1 MSDTLS
7 VCGLTICRGS
17 KLRTMLPVP
26 GTEIE
31 IPLTII
37 NGAFDGPTLLVT
49 AGIHG
54 GEYPGIA
61 AAMELGRSLDP
72 QEIHG
77 SLIMLHPVNIQ
88 GFWARREFIVPEDG
102 KNLNRVFPGNPDGTL
117 SEKTAGLISSSFF
130 PLADFYV
137 DLHSG
142 DIHESLHPYVY
153 YPGQPT
159 EELAAKA
166 RSVAKVLNVEYMVR
180 SMATGGAY
188 NYAASTGLP
197 SLLIER
203 GGAGL
208 CLHEDIEEYKSDL
221 KNIMRKLG
229 LLNEP
234 VKPRRYIPRD
244 VTDIIYLEAQETGG
258 AYNYAASTGLP
269 SLLIERG
276 GAGLCLHED
285 IEEYKSDLKNIMR
298 KLGLLNEPV
307 KPRRY
312 IPRDVTD
319 IIYLEAQETGC
330 WLHHIHSGDF
340 VEEGQILGRT
350 TDLFGET
357 LTTYYAKQSGIVLY
371 VCPALSA
378 PQGTVL
384 LAYGKIHN
392 ED

>member
-1 MSDTLS
+1 MLAEKLHTFRQDIHAVFLRWVYNYVAVEILGVELFENCRNVYLSAFVVYHRIAGHLIEYGNIFLENRYTDWGNYFPYRTLRNLWQLS
-7 VCGLTICRGS
+7 RYVPAERIHQQ
-17 KLRTMLPVP
+17 PV
-26 GTEIE
+26 
-31 IPLTII
+31 
-37 NGAFDGPTLLVT
+37 F
-49 AGIHG
+49 
-54 GEYPGIA
+54 
-61 AAMELGRSLDP
+61 S
-72 QEIHG
+72 
-77 SLIMLHPVNIQ
+77 
-88 GFWARREFIVPEDG
+88 
-102 KNLNRVFPGNPDGTL
+102 RVFPGNPQGTL
-117 SEKTAGLISSSFF
+117 SEKIAYLISSELF

-197 SLLIER
+197 SILIER

-221 KNIMRKLG
+221 RNILRKLK
-229 LLNEP
+229 LLDEP

-244 VTDIIYLEAQETGG
+244 VTDIIYLEA
-258 AYNYAASTGLP
+258 
-269 SLLIERG
+269 
-276 GAGLCLHED
+276 
-285 IEEYKSDLKNIMR
+285 M
-298 KLGLLNEPV
+298 
-307 KPRRY
+307 
-312 IPRDVTD
+312 
-319 IIYLEAQETGC
+319 ETGC

-340 VEEGQILGRT
+340 VHEGQILGRT

-357 LTTYYAKQSGIVLY
+357 LTTYYAQQSGIVLY
-371 VCPALSA
+371 VCPALAA
-378 PQGTVL
+378 PKGTVL

-392 ED
+392 DD

>member
-1 MSDTLS
+1 M
-7 VCGLTICRGS
+7 
-17 KLRTMLPVP
+17 
-26 GTEIE
+26 
-31 IPLTII
+31 
-37 NGAFDGPTLLVT
+37 
-49 AGIHG
+49 
-54 GEYPGIA
+54 
-61 AAMELGRSLDP
+61 
-72 QEIHG
+72 
-77 SLIMLHPVNIQ
+77 
-88 GFWARREFIVPEDG
+88 PEDG

-244 VTDIIYLEAQETGG
+244 VTDIIYLEAQETG
-258 AYNYAASTGLP
+258 
-269 SLLIERG
+269 
-276 GAGLCLHED
+276 
-285 IEEYKSDLKNIMR
+285 
-298 KLGLLNEPV
+298 
-307 KPRRY
+307 
-312 IPRDVTD
+312 
-319 IIYLEAQETGC
+319 C

>member
-37 NGAFDGPTLLVT
+37 NGAFDGPTLFVT

-130 PLADFYV
+130 PMADFYV

-153 YPGQPT
+153 YPGSRQRNWRQKP
-159 EELAAKA
+159 AA
-166 RSVAKVLNVEYMVR
+166 
-180 SMATGGAY
+180 
-188 NYAASTGLP
+188 LP
-197 SLLIER
+197 
-203 GGAGL
+203 
-208 CLHEDIEEYKSDL
+208 
-221 KNIMRKLG
+221 
-229 LLNEP
+229 
-234 VKPRRYIPRD
+234 RY
-244 VTDIIYLEAQETGG
+244 
-258 AYNYAASTGLP
+258 
-269 SLLIERG
+269 
-276 GAGLCLHED
+276 
-285 IEEYKSDLKNIMR
+285 
-298 KLGLLNEPV
+298 
-307 KPRRY
+307 
-312 IPRDVTD
+312 
-319 IIYLEAQETGC
+319 
-330 WLHHIHSGDF
+330 
-340 VEEGQILGRT
+340 
-350 TDLFGET
+350 
-357 LTTYYAKQSGIVLY
+357 
-371 VCPALSA
+371 
-378 PQGTVL
+378 
-384 LAYGKIHN
+384 
-392 ED
+392 

>member
-54 GEYPGIA
+54 G
-61 AAMELGRSLDP
+61 
-72 QEIHG
+72 
-77 SLIMLHPVNIQ
+77 
-88 GFWARREFIVPEDG
+88 
-102 KNLNRVFPGNPDGTL
+102 
-117 SEKTAGLISSSFF
+117 
-130 PLADFYV
+130 
-137 DLHSG
+137 

-159 EELAAKA
+159 EEMAAKA

-180 SMATGGAY
+180 SMA
-188 NYAASTGLP
+188 
-197 SLLIER
+197 
-203 GGAGL
+203 
-208 CLHEDIEEYKSDL
+208 
-221 KNIMRKLG
+221 
-229 LLNEP
+229 
-234 VKPRRYIPRD
+234 
-244 VTDIIYLEAQETGG
+244 TGG

>member
-72 QEIHG
+72 HEIHG

-208 CLHEDIEEYKSDL
+208 AGWHYA
-221 KNIMRKLG
+221 G
-229 LLNEP
+229 TFF
-234 VKPRRYIPRD
+234 RR
-244 VTDIIYLEAQETGG
+244 
-258 AYNYAASTGLP
+258 
-269 SLLIERG
+269 RG
-276 GAGLCLHED
+276 
-285 IEEYKSDLKNIMR
+285 
-298 KLGLLNEPV
+298 
-307 KPRRY
+307 
-312 IPRDVTD
+312 
-319 IIYLEAQETGC
+319 
-330 WLHHIHSGDF
+330 
-340 VEEGQILGRT
+340 
-350 TDLFGET
+350 
-357 LTTYYAKQSGIVLY
+357 
-371 VCPALSA
+371 
-378 PQGTVL
+378 
-384 LAYGKIHN
+384 AYGKHCQRPAGIYTSLRLRPWRCRCGCGFCPCKHPGGSSCAVRILQKQAMFFKKRKPCTAFQRAGFCQTA
-392 ED
+392 

>member
-1 MSDTLS
+1 MLAEA
-7 VCGLTICRGS
+7 VNICGLAVERGA

-26 GTEIE
+26 NTQIE
-31 IPLTII
+31 IPITII
-37 NGAFDGPTLLVT
+37 NGAADGPTLLVT

-61 AAMELGRSLDP
+61 AAMELGGELEP
-72 QEIHG
+72 EQLHG
-77 SLIMLHPVNIQ
+77 RLIMLHPVNIQ

-102 KNLNRVFPGNPDGTL
+102 KNLNRVFPGRADGTL
-117 SEKTAGLISSSFF
+117 SEKIAYLISSRLF

-159 EELAAKA
+159 EELAQKA

-197 SLLIER
+197 SILIER

-221 KNIMRKLG
+221 RNILRKLG
-229 LLNEP
+229 LLAEP

-244 VTDIIYLEAQETGG
+244 MTDLIYLEAEQ
-258 AYNYAASTGLP
+258 
-269 SLLIERG
+269 
-276 GAGLCLHED
+276 
-285 IEEYKSDLKNIMR
+285 
-298 KLGLLNEPV
+298 
-307 KPRRY
+307 
-312 IPRDVTD
+312 
-319 IIYLEAQETGC
+319 TGC

-340 VEEGQILGRT
+340 VEEGQVLGRL

-357 LTTYYAKQSGIVLY
+357 LTTYYAQQTGIVLY
-371 VCPALSA
+371 VCPALAA
-378 PQGTVL
+378 PKGTVL
-384 LAYGKIHN
+384 VAYGKIHN